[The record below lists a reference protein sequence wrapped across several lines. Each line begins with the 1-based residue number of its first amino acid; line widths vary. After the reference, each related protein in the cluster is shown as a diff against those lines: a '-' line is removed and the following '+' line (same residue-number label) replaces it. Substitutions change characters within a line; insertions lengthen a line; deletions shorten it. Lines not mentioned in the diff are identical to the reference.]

1 MIQIAP
7 SLLAADI
14 LHMADEVKKMEDA
27 GADLLHVDIMD
38 GHFVP
43 NLTFGP
49 HLVSA
54 LKKITALPL
63 DVHLMLTN
71 PAKYI
76 DAFAES
82 GADIITVHAECED
95 DVAGCFR
102 QIKSHGIRCGIV
114 LSPDT
119 PSEPYFSLMEQ
130 ADMTLVMSVY
140 PGFGGQS
147 FIPSSLEK
155 CKGIRAHMGT
165 EYPIEIDG
173 GVSEKNIDEVVQ
185 AGANVIVAGS
195 GIFRSS
201 NPKQTIC
208 RMKQGNME

>member
-95 DVAGCFR
+95 DVASCFR
-102 QIKSHGIRCGIV
+102 QIKNHGIQCGIV

-119 PSEPYFSLMEQ
+119 PPEPYFSLMEQ

-155 CKGIRAHMGT
+155 CKIIRAHMGAK
-165 EYPIEIDG
+165 YPIEIDG

-195 GIFRSS
+195 GIFRST
-201 NPKQTIC
+201 NPKQTIF

>member
-76 DAFAES
+76 DAFAEN
-82 GADIITVHAECED
+82 GADIITVHAECDD
-95 DVAGCFR
+95 DVQGCFR
-102 QIKSHGIRCGIV
+102 QIKNHGIRCGIV

-119 PSEPYFSLMEQ
+119 PPEPYFSLMEQ

-155 CKGIRAHMGT
+155 CKIIRAHMGA

-173 GVSEKNIDEVVQ
+173 GVSEKNIDAVVQ

-195 GIFRSS
+195 GIFRSP
-201 NPKQTIC
+201 NPTQTIL
-208 RMKQGNME
+208 RMKQGNIG